1 MTMPLRKLL
10 CLLLLAASLAAALG
24 ACAVRPRRDESATLY
39 DFGLPA
45 RPIEPTRALP
55 PLTLFDMQAAPWLE
69 TPAITYRFLY
79 ANALQARPYAHS
91 RWRAAPPRL
100 LEARLR
106 QKLGR
111 VTTVLASGETA
122 LAPVLRVTLE
132 EFSQNFEAPARSHA
146 LVRISATVL
155 VARRVVGGTTI
166 ERTAPA
172 PSADAA
178 GAAQA
183 LTVAGDAALDG
194 LVEWLQTLPA
204 ERLTFNPAERAAR

>member
-1 MTMPLRKLL
+1 MTTPSRKLF
-10 CLLLLAASLAAALG
+10 CLMLAAATLAAALG
-24 ACAVRPRRDESATLY
+24 GCSVRPRRDDNATFY

-45 RPIEPTRALP
+45 QPIEPRRTLP
-55 PLTLFDMQAAPWLE
+55 PLTLFDMQAEPWLE

-79 ANALQARPYAHS
+79 ANARQPRPYAHS

-100 LEARLR
+100 LEGRLR
-106 QKLGR
+106 QKLSR

-132 EFSQNFEAPARSHA
+132 EFSQNFDAPERSHA

-178 GAAQA
+178 GATQA
-183 LTVAGDAALDG
+183 LAVAGDAALDA
-194 LVEWLQTLPA
+194 LVEWLQTLPP
-204 ERLTFNPAERAAR
+204 ERLTLDPAERAAR